1 LGQKKSGNC
10 LPPPRQKDDL
20 LKGTLLLHASG
31 LDANAHLHTVA
42 LPEASIS
49 RDDRGRGVLGLG
61 LLELRG
67 VGDTAD
73 ESSAIDLLD
82 LHIGVDDRSRG
93 IVLDL
98 GALELG
104 VAALDGASNGTLAD
118 DLLLGNTV
126 DDVDGGA
133 LSLGSRGV
141 LGLGLLELRG
151 VGDTADESSA
161 IDGLELGVRVD
172 DRSRGIVLDSGALEL
187 GVVLDGASN
196 GTLLHSLLLGNTVDD
211 VDGGALSLGSRGVPG
226 LGLLELRGVGDAA
239 DESSAIDGLHLGVRV
254 DDGGGGVPGLGLLKL
269 GTLLDFRCNL
279 LHCLNVK
286 KNFRN

>member
-1 LGQKKSGNC
+1 MKSGNC
-10 LPPPRQKDDL
+10 LPPRNNQQQKTTSE
-20 LKGTLLLHASG
+20 GNLLLHASG

-42 LPEASIS
+42 LPETSIR

-67 VGDTAD
+67 VGDAAD
-73 ESSAIDLLD
+73 EGSAVDLLD
-82 LHIGVDDRSRG
+82 LHVGVDDRSRG
-93 IVLDL
+93 IVLHTS
-98 GALELG
+98 ALELG

-126 DDVDGGA
+126 DHVDGGA

-151 VGDTADESSA
+151 VGDAADESSA
-161 IDGLELGVRVD
+161 VDGLELGVRVD
-172 DRSRGIVLDSGALEL
+172 DRSRGIVLDRGVLEL
-187 GVVLDGASN
+187 GVVSDGASN
-196 GTLLHSLLLGNTVDD
+196 GTLLHSLLLGNTVDH

-239 DESSAIDGLHLGVRV
+239 DESSAVDGLHLGVRV
-254 DDGGGGVPGLGLLKL
+254 DDGGGGVPGLGLLKFS
-269 GTLLDFRCNL
+269 TLLDFRCNL
-279 LHCLNVK
+279 LHCLNAK
-286 KNFRN
+286 KNSLN